1 MVLPAYIDETTGAI
15 TDGEA
20 WVALASTTLSSDT
33 ALITFTSPNDGSS
46 KDWSQFMDLVIVWY
60 ARGPGSG
67 TQLTYMTMH
76 LNNDTS
82 SGSYPN
88 QFMRGNNNGVS
99 ISADTSGPAYQLL
112 GMIPENGHTGGI
124 FAGGVCYIFDINSG
138 KYKSMMAMTA
148 SDVVSGGTGESRV
161 DFTMWKNTAAVSEI
175 DIKQLFGSNLETGSR
190 WDLFG
195 VLPRMVPA

>member
-1 MVLPAYIDETTGAI
+1 MADPAYIVDGVL

-33 ALITFTSPNDGSS
+33 ALITFTSPADGSS

-67 TQLTYMTMH
+67 TQLTYMTMT

-82 SGSYPN
+82 AGAYPN
-88 QFMRGNNNGVS
+88 QFQRGNNNGVS
-99 ISADTSGPAYQLL
+99 TSSDHAPGPAYQLL
-112 GMIPENGHTGGI
+112 AMIPENGHAAGI
-124 FAGGVCYIFDINSG
+124 FAGGVCHIFDINSG

-148 SDVVSGGTGESRV
+148 ADVNSGGTGESRI
-161 DFTMWKNTAAVSEI
+161 DFTMWRNTAAVSEI

-195 VLPRMVPA
+195 VLPRMVS